1 MNAAP
6 IKTSITSRAIDF
18 LKRNWIALAFFAAAF
33 GLYVIAINWGLP
45 QASSADRIHPWG
57 ADEIAPLGF
66 GELYYTLLAA
76 EPRYDPRYPLLFYA
90 IEGLFSAPYLLYLY
104 LSGGLANFSPNF
116 PHGLADPVRALQ
128 GLTLAGRLPSLLAG
142 AGTVALAYLTGRK
155 LWGGKAGTLAG
166 VMVLLLYPMFYYSR
180 TSNVD
185 MSMLFFTSLGVYCF
199 AAILQDGFTVQRA
212 IWLGG
217 SAALAIA
224 TKDAAYPVFAGMA
237 VWLLLLQFRM
247 ARKDGAAW
255 KPFWRAA
262 LMGLGAAAGVYL
274 IASGLLFN
282 PERYRIHVNF
292 ILHGSPESQ
301 QIGYYYSTPATIQGY
316 LEVAAEY
323 FTVVMRSLGAPF
335 MLLFLAGLVIGWRR
349 DRRVL
354 GLALLG
360 ILMWAAIVAPVRFVL
375 PRFTLITS
383 YLFAF
388 VAAYGAAA
396 GLAASRRWLRILT
409 TVVFAAG
416 VVWAGLYAADLTQ
429 QMLNDSRVTLVQEMR
444 PLLQPGDRVATPNLD
459 GPWNFPRLD
468 SSLSF
473 EALPRQG
480 AMLTELPETNRPE
493 FILIITTHEKIEQG
507 DEFLDPA
514 LYEKL
519 VAGEMGYQVVVD
531 QRPANWFG
539 RSMFTSVNPRV
550 IGLIRDDLAISR
562 R

>member
-1 MNAAP
+1 LNAAP
-6 IKTSITSRAIDF
+6 IKVSIASRAIDF
-18 LKRNWIALAFFAAAF
+18 LKRNWITLAFFAAAL
-33 GLYVIAINWGLP
+33 GLYAIAIHWGLP
-45 QASSADRIHPWG
+45 EASSAERIHPWG
-57 ADEIAPLGF
+57 TDEIAPLGF

-76 EPRYDPRYPLLFYA
+76 DPRYDPRYPLLFYA
-90 IEGLFSAPYLLYLY
+90 IEALFSAPYLLYVWLI
-104 LSGGLANFSPNF
+104 GGLANFSPVF
-116 PHGLADPVRALQ
+116 PHGLTDPVTALQ

-142 AGTVALAYLTGRK
+142 AGTVTLAYLTGRK
-155 LWGGKAGTLAG
+155 LWGGKAGSLAG
-166 VMVLLLYPMFYYSR
+166 VIVLLLYPMFYYSR

-185 MSMLFFTSLGVYCF
+185 MSMLFFSSLGVYWF
-199 AAILQDGFTVQRA
+199 AAILQDGLSVRRA
-212 IWLGG
+212 TWLGS

-224 TKDAAYPVFAGMA
+224 TKDSAYPVFAGMA
-237 VWLLLLQFRM
+237 VWLLLEQYRM
-247 ARKDGAAW
+247 AKKGGADW

-262 LMGLGAAAGVYL
+262 LTGLGVAAGVYL
-274 IASGLLFN
+274 AASGMLFN

-301 QIGYYYSTPATIQGY
+301 QVGYYYSTPATFQGY
-316 LEVAAEY
+316 LEIAAEY
-323 FTVVMRSLGAPF
+323 FTVVMRSLGVPF
-335 MLLFLAGLVIGWRR
+335 MLLFLAGLAIGWRR
-349 DRRVL
+349 DRRVV

-360 ILMWAAIVAPVRFVL
+360 ILMCAAIVAPVRFVL

-396 GLAASRRWLRILT
+396 GLAASRRWLRMLT
-409 TVVFAAG
+409 GVVFAAG
-416 VVWAGLYAADLTQ
+416 VVWAGLHAADLTQ
-429 QMLNDSRVTLVQEMR
+429 QMLNDSRVALVQQMR
-444 PLLQPGDRVATPNLD
+444 PLLRPGDRVATPNLD

-473 EALPRQG
+473 DTLPRQG
-480 AMLTELPETNRPE
+480 AMLTELPKTNRPE

-519 VAGEMGYQVVVD
+519 VEGEMGYQVVVD
-531 QRPANWFG
+531 QRPAYWFG
-539 RSMFTSVNPRV
+539 RSMFTAVNPRV
-550 IGLIRDDLAISR
+550 IVLMRDDLALSR